1 MAINIKALNDGRP
14 ISNPYG
20 KVSQIPPSFSGVEYY
35 DCYVP
40 YSLTCQQLG
49 GYRIAELDD
58 GGTIYPP
65 MAAAIKA
72 QRVANHP
79 ASEGGYVCTGLT
91 QYSIAPEASTKC
103 NVLTKTDSNNRS
115 TKFYLT
121 AVQPFF
127 LRRSVGVNAPT
138 DGYFPYSNANRGQLI
153 DVILTDGT
161 CIHFV
166 LNDVNAMPHTNCGNN
181 QAGTTQFARTSYSQ
195 YHNIIS
201 CVGGNSLELSHD
213 SNTPA
218 QTALNSF
225 SNKYGL
231 GTWGVNGAND
241 IAFYRVYKTRLSDG
255 FTLANDSYGTLSY
268 TIANSTPTPSPSTT
282 TVIRPVIEKNKGIK
296 GLVVDFDIW
305 KNGTHLIRV
314 GDNVTL
320 KATKDSS
327 GRVTWQDITDKR
339 NPVSYTPLQL
349 KTRFGISY
357 TSVNNGYIGKF
368 EVKQKPLP
376 VELGGTG
383 VRDLSELTEAILGS
397 EDAPGG
403 YDYSGSTM
411 PTFDSATTI
420 TPPALLT
427 GHCTTAEARSAS
439 RGGLGSSTVGDQ
451 AQAHKTKYYD
461 DQGEVSIVYDR
472 DSSDFTAL
480 YRLVGNNAKQ
490 SADYKIIALS
500 AANHGWFFANNSRF
514 GYNYYSDGEQAVSNY
529 IRATK
534 QSHGYVQFGSF
545 NNTADTN
552 CINFCRLMY
561 AASFPWESKYIS
573 NLTKLWTTNGILTS
587 NTLEQLGFKRFS
599 TAYAKNPAN
608 YEIGD
613 ILLKPGHGALVVD
626 VGGKSWIVN
635 NQDFNPKNGEVKT

>member
-1 MAINIKALNDGRP
+1 MAINVKNINDGKP

-20 KVSQIPPSFSGVEYY
+20 KVSSIPPSYTGVDYY

-49 GYRIAELDD
+49 GYRIKELVVS
-58 GGTIYPP
+58 TVTYPP
-65 MAAAIKA
+65 MADAIKR
-72 QRVANHP
+72 QKVANHP
-79 ASEGGYVCTGLT
+79 ASRGDYIYPDLSTYVTAT
-91 QYSIAPEASTKC
+91 ESSTNCRLAVK
-103 NVLTKTDSNNRS
+103 NDSNGRQVQ
-115 TKFYLT
+115 FYLT

-127 LRRSVGVNAPT
+127 LRRSIGRGAPSST
-138 DGYFPYSNANRGQLI
+138 SGYFPYSIANRGQLI

-161 CIHFV
+161 CIHVV
-166 LNDVNAMPHTNCGNN
+166 LNDINSVPHTNCGNN
-181 QAGTTQFARTSYSQ
+181 EAGSANFATTQYNQ

-201 CVGGNSLELSHD
+201 CVGGNSLELTHTGD
-213 SNTPA
+213 AT
-218 QTALNSF
+218 TALDAF

-231 GTWGVNGAND
+231 GKWGVNGSND
-241 IAFYRVYKTRLSDG
+241 IAFYRVYNKKISDS
-255 FTLANDSYGTLSY
+255 FTLTNSAYGGLSY
-268 TIANSTPTPSPSTT
+268 SINSTSGGGSITPITPQ
-282 TVIRPVIEKNKGIK
+282 PVVEKNKGIK

-314 GDNVTL
+314 GDNVIL

-327 GRVTWQDITDKR
+327 GTVTWQDITNKR
-339 NPVSYTPLQL
+339 NPISYTPLQL
-349 KTRFGISY
+349 KTKFGISY

-427 GHCTTAEARSAS
+427 GHCTTAEARSAG
-439 RGGLGSSTVGDQ
+439 RGGLGSPTVGDQ

-472 DSSDFTAL
+472 DPSDFTAL
-480 YRLVGNNAKQ
+480 YRLVGSNAKQ

-514 GYNYYSDGEQAVSNY
+514 GYNYYSDGEKAISNY
-529 IRATK
+529 VSATK
-534 QSHGYVQFGSF
+534 QSHGHVQFGSF
-545 NNTADTN
+545 NNTGDTN

-561 AASFPWESKYIS
+561 AASFPWENKYIP
-573 NLTKLWTTNGILTS
+573 NLTKQWTTNGILTS